1 MMKNRQPQTTS
12 AAAIRLMAVT
22 MGPSRS
28 GRSNVDDVDK
38 RAAVAKRI
46 RRGLHWVGSTSP
58 GTTGFDVVGS

>member
-1 MMKNRQPQTTS
+1 
-12 AAAIRLMAVT
+12 MAVT

-38 RAAVAKRI
+38 RPAVAKRI